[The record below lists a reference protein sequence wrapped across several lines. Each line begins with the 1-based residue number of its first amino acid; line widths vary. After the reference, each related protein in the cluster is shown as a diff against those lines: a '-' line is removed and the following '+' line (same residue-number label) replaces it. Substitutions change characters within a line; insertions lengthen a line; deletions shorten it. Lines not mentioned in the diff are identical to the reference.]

1 MFFDSF
7 VKLTGDVMFR
17 GATAPNPSNFYAI
30 LTSSTRLRTDVL
42 STVIADE
49 LAASNGYVRKLL
61 NFSEGVYD
69 GADKRYEFPNLTF
82 THTATGGDITYR
94 SVIILADAIITVGN
108 ATGKLVAFSSEP
120 SAVTILA
127 TQTKTFTIPVAVL
140 NTGYILGV

>member
-30 LTSSTRLRTDVL
+30 LTSSTRLRTDVF
-42 STVIADE
+42 SAVIADE
-49 LAASNGYVRKLL
+49 LAASNGYVRKSL
-61 NFSEGVYD
+61 NFNEGTYD
-69 GADKRYEFPNLTF
+69 SADKRYEFPNLTF

-108 ATGKLVAFSSEP
+108 TTGKLVAFYSEP
-120 SAVTILA
+120 SLVTILA
-127 TQTKTFTIPVAVL
+127 TQSKTFVVPVTTL
-140 NTGYILGV
+140 NTGYIPGV